1 MIGERHT
8 RTQVA
13 SAETWNLDDLFPTE
27 SAWEGELGQISADL
41 GSVESYAG
49 RLHEGPRVLN
59 DCLDAHEKI
68 SIRLMRIMTYA
79 NLRFSEDGSSALNQ
93 GLLTRAG
100 ALNARVAEASSFIAP
115 EVLKLPDGTLEGWLD
130 ETPGLHPY
138 RLLLAEI
145 LRRRPHA
152 LSAEAEAVVAA
163 FNDVLAAPYMIYSHA
178 KSSDMRF
185 RSITDTRGRTL
196 PVSIARYQHSLEL
209 STDAHLRR
217 EAYRS
222 FVDGLRGYQGVFAAT
237 FSTEIRKNIVLARLR
252 NYPSAIDMLLEPHR
266 ISADI
271 YHRVLDVLYEHVAP
285 QMRRLARLRCRLN
298 EAESLLVC
306 DLKAP
311 FDTDAEPTV
320 TFDDAAAMITAAL
333 DPLGAE
339 YGSFVREAFAGR
351 WIDRA
356 DNVGKAT
363 GAFCRHAYGVHPYVL
378 VTWFDTLRSAFV
390 LVHEL
395 GHAGQVWLATGS
407 QRLFNSSPPTF
418 FSEAPSTLNEL
429 MLGHHLLS
437 SVNDT
442 RVRRR
447 VLAQVLATYQHNFG
461 THLLE
466 AHLQRTMYEFAEREQ
481 PITAERLNE
490 ETGRILGAYWGDT
503 VEIDE
508 GARLTWMR
516 QPHYYFGLNPCTYA
530 VGLTVSTIVAE
541 RIHTNGAPAVDRW
554 LRALKSGGTLE
565 PSGLLNLVDV
575 DLSTPEPLLGA
586 ADYVRRLVD
595 ELEHAYQYHS
605 PEFQLM

>member
-1 MIGERHT
+1 MAGERRT
-8 RTQVA
+8 RPQVA
-13 SAETWNLDDLFPTE
+13 STETWNLDDLFPGE
-27 SAWEGELGQISADL
+27 SAWEAELTQISTDL
-41 GSVESYAG
+41 SSVEAYAG

-59 DCLDAHEKI
+59 DCLDAYEKI
-68 SIRLMRIMTYA
+68 SIRLMRVVTYA
-79 NLRFSEDGSSALNQ
+79 NLRFSEDGSSSLNQ

-100 ALNARVAEASSFIAP
+100 ALNARVAEACSFIAP
-115 EVLKLPDGTLEGWLD
+115 ELLKLPDGTVEAWLE
-130 ETPGLHPY
+130 ETPGLQAY
-138 RLLLAEI
+138 RQLLADI
-145 LRRRPHA
+145 LRRRPHVLPA
-152 LSAEAEAVVAA
+152 DAEAVVAA
-163 FNDVLAAPYMIYSHA
+163 FNDVLAAPYMIYSHG

-185 RSITDTRGRTL
+185 RSITATRGQTV

-209 STDAHLRR
+209 SYDAHIRR

-222 FVDGLRGYQGVFAAT
+222 FVEGLRGHQAVFAAT

-266 ISADI
+266 ISADV
-271 YHRVLDVLYEHVAP
+271 YHRVLDVLYEHLAP
-285 QMRRLARLRCRLN
+285 HMRRLARLRRRLY

-339 YGSFVREAFAGR
+339 YGSFVRGAFAGR

-395 GHAGQVWLATGS
+395 GHAGQVWLATRS
-407 QRLFNSSPPTF
+407 QPLFSSSPPTF

-429 MLGHHLLS
+429 LLGHHLLS
-437 SVNDT
+437 TVNDT

-447 VLAQVLATYQHNFG
+447 VLAQVLATYQHNFS

-466 AHLQRTMYEFAEREQ
+466 AHLQRRMYELADRGQ

-490 ETGRILGAYWGDT
+490 ETGRILGDFWRDT

-516 QPHYYFGLNPCTYA
+516 QPHYYFGLNPSTYA

-541 RIHTNGAPAVDRW
+541 RIRNDGAPAVDRW
-554 LRALKSGGTLE
+554 LQALKSGGTLE
-565 PSGLLNLVDV
+565 PSELLKLVDV

-586 ADYVRRLVD
+586 ADYVGRLAD
-595 ELEHAYQYHS
+595 DLERAYQYHS